1 MSTPNAYKLT
11 NNLPQGNSNKPTS
24 NNKTKM
30 QKNNKKWIRLI
41 TVVLYVVFVSLAA
54 IVLAVYYSII
64 WKPKVKYPISSQV
77 SASTNKTWTVVVFHV
92 GRFVQAQTGTSILS
106 RMVWH
111 VISVIYLVFWAFV
124 IIYTNL

>member
-11 NNLPQGNSNKPTS
+11 NNLQQGNSKPAST
-24 NNKTKM
+24 NKTKM

-64 WKPKVKYPISSQV
+64 WRPKVKYPISNQV
-77 SASTNKTWTVVVFHV
+77 SASSN
-92 GRFVQAQTGTSILS
+92 QT
-106 RMVWH
+106 
-111 VISVIYLVFWAFV
+111 
-124 IIYTNL
+124 